1 MLYVDKGEHSNY
13 EFYQRISERM
23 KLVEGSTDGINW
35 VPYAMKTNDSEARAA
50 ASTCI
55 LKTKHTHVRI
65 IEVKS

>member
-1 MLYVDKGEHSNY
+1 M
-13 EFYQRISERM
+13 RM
-23 KLVEGSTDGINW
+23 IEGSTDGINW
-35 VPYAMKTNDSEARAA
+35 VPYAMKTNEGEARAA